1 MDLQLSGL
9 RALVTGGTRGI
20 GRATVEAFVTEGAS
34 VAFCARH
41 ADAVKDTQD
50 ALSVVGPAVLGTPL
64 DVADIG
70 PVDASHIGVGFL
82 AEALRHPQS
91 TQVACKA

>member
-50 ALSVVGPAVLGTPL
+50 ALSVVGPAVWAPRSMSRTPMPSRT
-64 DVADIG
+64 G
-70 PVDASHIGVGFL
+70 
-82 AEALRHPQS
+82 
-91 TQVACKA
+91 